1 MNKEQKAEVLEDL
14 KVKFEKFPFFYVLD
28 PTAMSAKETGALRRQ
43 CFEKGIEMQMVKNK
57 LAVAAM
63 KTFPAEKNYA
73 HLFDSFS
80 GQTALLFS
88 TSSKLPAIMLK
99 DIKDKQKK
107 EKPKLK
113 AAYIDTSVFAGED
126 QLDTL
131 TKLKSKEELL
141 GDVIGLL
148 LSPARNVIGAILSPG
163 QKIAGIL
170 KTLEERAA

>member
-1 MNKEQKAEVLEDL
+1 MKKEQKAEVLEDL
-14 KVKFEKFPFFYVLD
+14 KAKFSEFPFFYVLD
-28 PTAMSAKETGALRRQ
+28 PTAMSAKETGALRRM

-63 KTFPAEKNYA
+63 KSFPAEKNYA

-88 TSSKLPAIMLK
+88 TSSKLPALMLK

-107 EKPKLK
+107 DKPKLK
-113 AAYIDTSVFAGED
+113 AAYIDTAVFAGED
-126 QLDTL
+126 QLDIL

-141 GDVIGLL
+141 GEVLGLL
-148 LSPARNVIGAILSPG
+148 QSPPRNVIGALQSAG
-163 QKIAGIL
+163 QKIAGIV
-170 KTLEERAA
+170 KTLEDRAA

>member
-1 MNKEQKAEVLEDL
+1 MKKEQKAEVMESL
-14 KVKFEKFPFFYVLD
+14 KAKLVEFPFFYVLD
-28 PTAMSAKETGALRRQ
+28 PTSMNAKETSALRRQ

-63 KTFPAEKNYA
+63 KSFPAEKNYA

-88 TSSKLPAIMLK
+88 TSSKLPAQMLK
-99 DIKDKQKK
+99 DIQDKQKK

-113 AAYIDTSVFAGED
+113 AAYIDTAVFTGED

-131 TKLKSKEELL
+131 VKLKSREELL
-141 GDVIGLL
+141 GEVLGLL
-148 LSPARNVIGAILSPG
+148 QSPARNVIGALLSAG
-163 QKIAGIL
+163 QKIAGIV

>member
-1 MNKEQKAEVLEDL
+1 MKKEQKAEVLEEL
-14 KVKFEKFPFFYVLD
+14 KVKFEQFPFFYVLD
-28 PTAMSAKETGALRRQ
+28 PTAMNAKETGALRRM
-43 CFEKGIEMQMVKNK
+43 CFEKGIEMRMVKNK

-63 KTFPAEKNYA
+63 RTFPAEKNYA

-99 DIKDKQKK
+99 DIQDKQKK
-107 EKPKLK
+107 DKPKLK
-113 AAYIDTSVFAGED
+113 AAYIDTAVFAGED

-141 GDVIGLL
+141 GEVLGLL
-148 LSPARNVIGAILSPG
+148 MSPPRNVIGALLSAG
-163 QKIAGIL
+163 QKIGGIV
-170 KTLEERAA
+170 KALEDRAA